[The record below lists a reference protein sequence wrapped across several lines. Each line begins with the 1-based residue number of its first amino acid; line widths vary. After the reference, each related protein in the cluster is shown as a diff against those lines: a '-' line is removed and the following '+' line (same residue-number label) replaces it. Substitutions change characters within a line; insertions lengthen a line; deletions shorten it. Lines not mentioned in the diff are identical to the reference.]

1 MVQQRR
7 QPAESPS
14 IDEEM
19 RALLAEIRL
28 MEGSARI
35 LQSRLDLVSAAL
47 SETLTAVQTL
57 EGTKGNAENSEILI
71 PIGSGS
77 FVRAKL
83 ADPGKL
89 LIGIGAGVVVEKT
102 LEDSVKDLR
111 LRSSELEKARSSVTQ
126 QLGQI
131 LDQTEIYRSRL
142 GELVRK
148 KGGGAVEIV

>member
-1 MVQQRR
+1 MAQQKRR
-7 QPAESPS
+7 TEPGSNV
-14 IDEEM
+14 DEEM

-28 MEGSARI
+28 MEGSAHI

-47 SETLTAVQTL
+47 SETLTAIQTL
-57 EGTKGNAENSEILI
+57 EGTKGSPENGEILI

-83 ADPGKL
+83 ADPGKII
-89 LIGIGAGVVVEKT
+89 IGIGAGVCLEKT
-102 LEDSVKDLR
+102 VEDSIKDLR
-111 LRSSELEKARSSVTQ
+111 LRSSELDKARSSAGQ